1 MLQIV
6 EGGFNTQEINSAF
19 DYDIVSSE
27 DESVIL
33 RISSSDESESGSE
46 NEDISVI
53 PPTPKKRKINECVKI
68 NNSKMFTTCTKCLHQ
83 HVQGASGSN
92 QSNTSTCDL
101 SVQPSFNTVSM
112 DNTSHYQVTGHLNPT
127 IEHDEVSV
135 LNTQSEPV
143 LFRPIPLDTEVTPEL
158 HDEEESTFQLQ
169 QNQLSEQKTT
179 TLQTLTIPVDH
190 SPSRLPHP
198 PCNEENDCNHNLEMP
213 SDDDYYIVEYNLPH
227 SPPTMHLQT
236 IEIVNCQGD
245 IELQE
250 DLENG
255 WLRITHDVPPSNPQF
270 TDTPGL
276 NIETNAWEPEVF
288 FDQLFDNRMF
298 TIMAEETNN
307 YARQQI
313 MRIMGGRDQIQQIKH
328 YSHKRHARLGTWR
341 DVNESD
347 IKIFMAHILIMSSV
361 RKPALHNYW
370 STKTLSRTPFF
381 GMYLSRN
388 KFQDILWNLHVADT
402 TNNPP
407 LGMPNHDPL
416 AKVQAL
422 VTMCQNN
429 FRLQYTPSEFL
440 TVDEST
446 LTFKVKYTN
455 FLKITFLFNFVIPF
469 II

>member
-1 MLQIV
+1 MEGHKELDKKLPAKCKQMVDLKKMLQIV

-27 DESVIL
+27 DESVISH
-33 RISSSDESESGSE
+33 ISSSDESESGSE

-53 PPTPKKRKINECVKI
+53 PPTLKKRKINECVKI
-68 NNSKMFTTCTKCLHQ
+68 NNSKIFTTCTKCLHQ

-101 SVQPSFNTVSM
+101 SAQPSLNTFST
-112 DNTSHYQVTGHLNPT
+112 DNTSHYQVTGHLHPT

-135 LNTQSEPV
+135 LNTQTEPV
-143 LFRPIPLDTEVTPEL
+143 LFIPLDTEVTPEL
-158 HDEEESTFQLQ
+158 HHEEESTFQLQ

-179 TLQTLTIPVDH
+179 TLQTPTIPIDH

-198 PCNEENDCNHNLEMP
+198 PCNEENDRNNNLEIP

-236 IEIVNCQGD
+236 TQIVNCQGD
-245 IELQE
+245 TELQE

-276 NIETNAWEPEVF
+276 NFETNSQEPEVF

-313 MRIMGGRDQIQQIKH
+313 TRIMGGRDQIQQIEH
-328 YSHKRHARLGTWR
+328 YSHKIHTKLGTWR

-381 GMYLSRN
+381 GTYLSRN

-407 LGMPNHDPL
+407 PGMPNHDPL
-416 AKVQAL
+416 AKV
-422 VTMCQNN
+422 
-429 FRLQYTPSEFL
+429 
-440 TVDEST
+440 
-446 LTFKVKYTN
+446 
-455 FLKITFLFNFVIPF
+455 
-469 II
+469 